1 MAYALE
7 SLIKVA
13 VVTGVLLGAVA
24 YLVLAERKVSA
35 YIQNRL
41 GPNRV
46 GPWGLLQPIADGLK
60 FLFKED
66 VIPHHVNRVVYLAAP
81 PAILVPALMGFAV
94 VPFGHTIS
102 LFGREVQL
110 QIADLDIGILY
121 ILALASLGVYG
132 VVLGGWASNNKYAL
146 LGGLRASAQ
155 MISYEL
161 ALGLSLVGVLLVTGS
176 LRLSDV
182 VAAQATQTLFEVL
195 PRWNVFTQPLAFV
208 LFTVAAFA
216 ESNRL
221 PFDLPESEQEL
232 VAGYHAEYSSMKFAM
247 FFMAEYVHMITASA
261 VIATLFFGGWHV
273 PWLVEPGDTGLG
285 ASLLMVA
292 AFTVKT
298 GVFPV
303 SVSVG
308 ALDPAPFSLRS
319 GDAAGMEGFAPPGAG
334 ERVHNRS
341 GAYPDPIRAHRREGR
356 WRRFSSFCLLLL
368 PLFRPFFWF
377 CSEIPCTAPCRWWRP
392 FSPWQGFLFCWTHTS
407 WRRYRLLCMR
417 ALLWSC
423 FCL

>member
-1 MAYALE
+1 MDYALE
-7 SLIKVA
+7 SLIKVG
-13 VVTGVLLGAVA
+13 VVIGVLIGAVA

-66 VIPHHVNRVVYLAAP
+66 VIPHHVDRVVYLAAP

-110 QIADLDIGILY
+110 QVADPDIGILY
-121 ILALASLGVYG
+121 ILAVASLGVYG

-161 ALGLSLVGVLLVTGS
+161 ALGLSLIGVLLVTGS

-208 LFTVAAFA
+208 LFTVSAFA

-247 FFMAEYVHMITASA
+247 FFMAEYAHMITASA

-273 PWLVEPGDTGLG
+273 PWLVEPGNTGLG
-285 ASLLMVA
+285 AGLLMVA

-298 GVFPV
+298 AFFLFLFLWV
-303 SVSVG
+303 
-308 ALDPAPFSLRS
+308 
-319 GDAAGMEGFAPPGAG
+319 
-334 ERVHNRS
+334 
-341 GAYPDPIRAHRREGR
+341 R
-356 WRRFSSFCLLLL
+356 WTLPRFRYDQVMRLGWKVLL
-368 PLFRPFFWF
+368 PL
-377 CSEIPCTAPCRWWRP
+377 
-392 FSPWQGFLFCWTHTS
+392 
-407 WRRYRLLCMR
+407 
-417 ALLWSC
+417 ALVNVFVTGLV
-423 FCL
+423 LTLAR